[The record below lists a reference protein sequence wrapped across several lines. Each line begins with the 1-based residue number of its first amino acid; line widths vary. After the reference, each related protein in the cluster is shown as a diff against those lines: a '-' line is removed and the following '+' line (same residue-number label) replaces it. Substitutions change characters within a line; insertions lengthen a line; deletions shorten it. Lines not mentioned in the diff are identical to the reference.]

1 MIKTI
6 AIILL
11 LLILLSLLSGVV
23 FLFKDAGNQKR
34 MVTSLT
40 IRVVLSVLLILVLV
54 VGYFTGSIQPNNF

>member
-1 MIKTI
+1 MFKTV

-11 LLILLSLLSGVV
+11 LLILASLFSGVI
-23 FLFKDAGNQKR
+23 FLFKDTGKDKR

-54 VGYFTGSIQPNNF
+54 VGYFTGNIQPHRF